1 MRNKSVIFCLLFLVH
16 GVFGADEVSVSL
28 MVGDSVTLR
37 TDETEIQGAE
47 KLQWRIQGENK
58 FIAIIDRE
66 TSETSVPGNEEE
78 RFSGRLGVNSTTGSL
93 TITNLRTT
101 DSRVYELQIKTGRE
115 TKSKIFNITV
125 KVKGGGKTK
134 SVKEGEIIILHTGV
148 NDIVG
153 YDQILWKTEDVIVGE
168 INKKTN
174 IYDIEEERF
183 KGRLQL
189 NEKSGSLTISDS
201 KTKDSGV
208 YHLNMSSST
217 HTLQRTISVTV
228 REQDMTDRK
237 TLIGIIV
244 FLVLLLVGAIAGF
257 LIYWKW
263 TSKYQ
268 I

>member
-1 MRNKSVIFCLLFLVH
+1 MACCLLKLKKGFNGKIMRKCKQTCLGTGDGLEPVN
-16 GVFGADEVSVSL
+16 GLNSSVDGGWRNTRQNEQTRDLNISNIRRNQT
-28 MVGDSVTLR
+28 GDYKMEINTSSMILHRKLR
-37 TDETEIQGAE
+37 I
-47 KLQWRIQGENK
+47 N
-58 FIAIIDRE
+58 
-66 TSETSVPGNEEE
+66 
-78 RFSGRLGVNSTTGSL
+78 FS
-93 TITNLRTT
+93 
-101 DSRVYELQIKTGRE
+101 
-115 TKSKIFNITV
+115 
-125 KVKGGGKTK
+125 VKGGGKTK